1 MQPGRLWRTV
11 RHLSADQWVWRLVCR
26 GRRTVWAR
34 LPGFARA
41 RIEAAA
47 KRLPL
52 PDPGA
57 PPMAEI
63 ADAILLLQRTVHGE
77 SFGESAEGRFRLLGE
92 DFDFGS
98 IEDINW
104 RGDFREGANPL
115 RRMTLSYLGFAVP
128 LLATGQ
134 RKALD
139 AAAGFV
145 RSLEAGN
152 PWSAPGALGDVWNPY
167 AASHRILNLLSGL
180 ALYRR
185 AGGTP
190 DEAAEAEILAHV
202 RFCAALIR
210 ASLERDIQFNHLLKN
225 LVALSAYA
233 SACGELPPA
242 FVFLRRDVPKALA
255 QCVLADGGHAERSPM
270 YHALGLIDVRVLA
283 ATDLFP
289 GAEETVRRMEH
300 ALGVLSLGDGEIAL
314 FNDSWIGEAPPAAS
328 LADGIAEPVTRLP
341 VIGYVRL
348 GSGSDSVVFDCGK
361 CGPDENP
368 GHAHADF
375 LSVEATVGGRRFLVD
390 TGVPSYTAGPPRDA
404 SRTSAAHNGPR
415 VDGAEPIEF
424 WKSFRVGRRGDA
436 GELDPAPFA
445 DLAPLVAAGW
455 QSGYAHVGSHG
466 GTDVRRLVALWPGKG
481 LLLADLWVGEGAA
494 RAATDFLIPAN
505 WQAEADGVFV
515 GAGLRVRASALRGR
529 FGAPLPASHWMR
541 YAIARPAHRLP
552 LRPVIGDGVA
562 RAAVFFA
569 WDRDMEPPGDA
580 ALEGAFAALAA
591 APRRREGSGA

>member
-26 GRRTVWAR
+26 GRRTVRAR
-34 LPGFARA
+34 LPRLARA
-41 RIEAAA
+41 RIEAAS
-47 KRLPL
+47 KLLPL
-52 PDPGA
+52 ADPA
-57 PPMAEI
+57 AQPMQAI
-63 ADAILLLQRTVHGE
+63 ADAILLLQRTVYGE
-77 SFGESAEGRFRLLGE
+77 SFGDTAEGRFRLLGE
-92 DFDFGS
+92 EFDFGS
-98 IEDINW
+98 IEKIVW
-104 RGDFREGANPL
+104 RGDFREGTNPL
-115 RRMTLSYLGFAVP
+115 RRMTLSYLGFSVP

-134 RKALD
+134 RKGLEAT
-139 AAAGFV
+139 ARFV
-145 RSLEAGN
+145 RSLEKGN

-185 AGGTP
+185 EKGAPDAGTEG
-190 DEAAEAEILAHV
+190 EILEHV
-202 RFCAALIR
+202 RFCAALVR

-233 SACGELPPA
+233 SACGGIPA
-242 FVFLRRDVPKALA
+242 RFAFLRRDVPKALA

-283 ATDLFP
+283 ATGLFP
-289 GAEETVRRMEH
+289 GAAPTVRRMED

-328 LADGIAEPVTRLP
+328 LAGGVTEPVTHLP
-341 VIGYVRL
+341 VTGYVRL

-436 GELDPAPFA
+436 GELDVSAFG
-445 DLAPLVAAGW
+445 DLAPLVVAGW
-455 QSGYAHVGSHG
+455 QSGYAHVG
-466 GTDVRRLVALWPGKG
+466 GTDVRRLVALWPGRG
-481 LLLADLWVGEGAA
+481 LLLADLWRGEGAS
-494 RAATDFLIPAN
+494 RAAADFLIPAN
-505 WQAEADGVFV
+505 WQAEAGGVFA
-515 GAGLRVRASALRGR
+515 GAGLRVRASALKGH

-541 YAIARPAHRLP
+541 YGIARQAHRLP
-552 LRPVIGDGVA
+552 LRPVIGGGVA
-562 RAAVFFA
+562 RSAVFFSWA
-569 WDRDMEPPGDA
+569 RDMEPPGDA

>member
-26 GRRTVWAR
+26 GRRVAWAR
-34 LPGFARA
+34 FPAIARN

-47 KRLPL
+47 RRLPVA
-52 PDPGA
+52 DPGA
-57 PPMAEI
+57 APMAEI

-77 SFGESAEGRFRLLGE
+77 SFAATAEGRFRLLGE
-92 DFDFGS
+92 EFDFGS
-98 IEDINW
+98 IDRIPW
-104 RGDFREGANPL
+104 RGDFREGTNPL
-115 RRMTLSYLGFAVP
+115 RRMTLSYLGYCVP

-134 RKALD
+134 HKGLD
-139 AAAGFV
+139 ATARLV

-152 PWSAPGALGDVWNPY
+152 PWTAPGALGDVWNPY

-185 AGGTP
+185 AGGAA
-190 DEAAEAEILAHV
+190 DETLEAGIVAHV
-202 RFCAALIR
+202 RFCAALVR
-210 ASLERDIQFNHLLKN
+210 AALERDIQFNHLLKN
-225 LVALSAYA
+225 LVALSAYGA
-233 SACGELPPA
+233 ACGVLPPA
-242 FVFLRRDVPKALA
+242 LAFLRRDVPRAVA

-270 YHALGLIDVRVLA
+270 YHALGLLDLRVLA
-283 ATDLFP
+283 ATGLFP
-289 GAEETVRRMEH
+289 EAAGVVRRMED
-300 ALGVLSLGDGEIAL
+300 ALAVLSLGDGEIAL
-314 FNDSWIGEAPPAAS
+314 FNDSWIGEAPPAAV
-328 LADGIAEPVTRLP
+328 LAGGVSESVTRLP
-341 VIGYVRL
+341 VAGYVRL
-348 GSGSDSVVFDCGK
+348 GSGSDSVVFDCGP

-415 VDGAEPIEF
+415 IGGAEPIEF

-445 DLAPLVAAGW
+445 GLAPLVAAGW
-455 QSGYAHVGSHG
+455 QSGYAHVG
-466 GTDVRRLVALWPGKG
+466 TDVRRLVALWPGRA
-481 LLLADLWVGEGAA
+481 LLLCDLWQGDAA
-494 RAATDFLIPAN
+494 AQAAADFLIPAN
-505 WQAEADGVFV
+505 WQAEAGGAFT
-515 GAGLRVRASALRGR
+515 GAGLRVSARALRGR

-541 YAIARPAHRLP
+541 YGIARPAHRLP
-552 LRPVIGDGVA
+552 LRPVVDGRVA
-562 RAAVFFA
+562 RAAVLFA
-569 WDRDMEPPGDA
+569 WVADMDPPGDS

-591 APRRREGSGA
+591 APRRSPGGCGA